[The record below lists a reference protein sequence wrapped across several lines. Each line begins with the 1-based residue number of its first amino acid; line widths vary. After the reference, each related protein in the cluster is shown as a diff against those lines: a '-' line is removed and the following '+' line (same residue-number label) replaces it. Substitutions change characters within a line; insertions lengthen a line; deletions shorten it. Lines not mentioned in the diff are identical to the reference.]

1 MTISVNKKLLLS
13 DEEFASLSSP
23 EQDEYLKLL
32 EEDLSAWSLA
42 GNDRQLRAN
51 TLLGKVDW
59 LLYGGAAGGGKSELL
74 AYHVNELSLTLPG
87 HRSLLVRTS
96 LPELRRSLIIRTQVR
111 YAQLKSPAILR
122 SIDNVKGWWYDNGS
136 IIEYGYC
143 SRDEDVG
150 QFMSAE
156 YDFIGFDEAT
166 QFTPY
171 QMLMISGRLRTSKK
185 MAASG
190 VRTHVMFATNPGD
203 RGHTFL
209 YQMLV
214 TPTHYG
220 KFAVVYDVSEGFDNP
235 TIVRQV
241 ELPNDLEEL
250 KKVEIDHD
258 PNIHLVVAFVPSTV
272 VDNPYIDPTY
282 KKHLSMLPETERRQ
296 KLLGDWDTFT
306 GQYFSEYQRD
316 VHVVEPF
323 PIPPSWQR
331 YRGIDFGTANPFCC
345 LWGAIDPADGT
356 FYIYREAYAKN
367 LTASEQARLIKKISI
382 DENDRPES
390 ITLSVI
396 DPSTFSNIA
405 GTGTTVAGQYQSIG
419 VICVRAKNARV
430 GGWQNVRR
438 YLAPSPVDGVVRL
451 KIFNNCINLNRT
463 LPLMRHDKINPED
476 LNTRDEDH
484 AVDALRYLLGCRPY
498 EVHKKERKSYK
509 EGAEGFVQKYIEKLD
524 KAGKKGNI
532 NRWR

>member
-1 MTISVNKKLLLS
+1 MSQLLS
-13 DEEFASLSSP
+13 DEEFNNLSTR

-32 EEDLSAWSLA
+32 EEDLTAWSLQ
-42 GNDRQLRAN
+42 GNERQLRAN
-51 TLLGKVDW
+51 LLLGKVDW

-74 AYHVNELSLTLPG
+74 TYHVHQLSLRFPG
-87 HRSLLVRTS
+87 HRSLLIRTS

-111 YAQLKSPAILR
+111 YAQVEVDAVLR
-122 SIDNVKGWWYDNGS
+122 SVDNVKAWWYGNGS

-143 SRDEDVG
+143 ARDEDVG

-214 TPTHYG
+214 GPTQYG
-220 KFAVVYDVSEGFDNP
+220 KYAVVYDVSNGFEDP
-235 TIVRQV
+235 PIVRLV
-241 ELPNDLEEL
+241 ELPEDLEEL
-250 KKVEIDHD
+250 EKLEIEHD
-258 PNIHLVVAFVPSTV
+258 PNNHLVVAFVPSTV

-296 KLLGDWDTFT
+296 KLMGDWDTFS
-306 GQYFSEYQRD
+306 GQYFVEFQRD
-316 VHVVEPF
+316 IHVIPPF
-323 PIPPSWQR
+323 PIPDSWQK
-331 YRGIDFGTANPFCC
+331 YRGVDFGTANPYCC
-345 LWGAIDPADGT
+345 LWGAVDPADGT
-356 FYIYREAYAKN
+356 MYIYREAYAKN
-367 LTASEQARLIKKISI
+367 LTAAQQARAIKG
-382 DENDRPES
+382 
-390 ITLSVI
+390 LSVSTEDKPENYVMSVG
-396 DPSTFSNIA
+396 DPSMFNNTA
-405 GTGTTVAGQYQSIG
+405 GTGTTVAGQYNSNG
-419 VICVRAKNARV
+419 VILTRAKNQRI

-438 YLAPSPVDGVVRL
+438 YMAPSPVDSVIRL
-451 KIFNNCINLNRT
+451 KIFDNCVNLIRT
-463 LPLMRHDKINPED
+463 LPQMRHARTNPED
-476 LNTRDEDH
+476 LDTKDEDH

-498 EVHKKERKSYK
+498 EVHKRAAKKYA
-509 EGAEGFVQKYIEKLD
+509 EGADGRVQRYIERLD
-524 KAGKKGNI
+524 KMSKRSKTK
-532 NRWR
+532 RW

>member
-1 MTISVNKKLLLS
+1 MSQLLS
-13 DEEFASLSSP
+13 DEEFSSLGP
-23 EQDEYLKLL
+23 REQDEYLKLL
-32 EEDLSAWSLA
+32 EEDLTAWALT
-42 GNDRQLRAN
+42 GNERQMRAN
-51 TLLGKVDW
+51 ILLGKVDW

-74 AYHVNELSLTLPG
+74 AYHVRELSLKYPG
-87 HRSLLVRTS
+87 HRSLLIRTS

-111 YAQLKSPAILR
+111 YAQINEPAMLR
-122 SIDNVKGWWYDNGS
+122 SVDNVKAWWYDNGS

-143 SRDEDVG
+143 ARDEDVG

-185 MAASG
+185 MAAAG

-214 TPTHYG
+214 GPTQYG
-220 KFAVVYDVSEGFDNP
+220 KYAVVYDVRDGFEDP
-235 TIVRQV
+235 PIVRMV
-241 ELPNDLEEL
+241 ELPDSLEEL
-250 KKVEIDHD
+250 AALEIEHD
-258 PNIHLVVAFVPSTV
+258 PNDHLVIAFIPSTV

-306 GQYFSEYQRD
+306 GQYFVEFQRNI
-316 VHVVEPF
+316 HVVPPF
-323 PIPPSWQR
+323 EIPEHWQK

-345 LWGAIDPADGT
+345 LWGALDPSDGT
-356 FYIYREAYAKN
+356 MYIYREAYHKG
-367 LTASEQARLIKKISI
+367 LTAAEQARMVKKLSVRG
-382 DENDRPES
+382 ENDPES
-390 ITLSVI
+390 YVMTVG
-396 DPSTFSNIA
+396 DPSMFSNIA
-405 GTGTTVAGQYQSIG
+405 GTGTTVAGQYQTNG
-419 VICVRAKNARV
+419 VIMTKAKNARI

-438 YLAPSPVDGVVRL
+438 YMAPSPVDGVVRL
-451 KIFNNCINLNRT
+451 KIFDTCHNLIRT
-463 LPLMRHDKINPED
+463 LPLMRHSNANPED
-476 LNTRDEDH
+476 LDTKDEDH

-498 EVHKKERKSYK
+498 EVHKRSSARFT
-509 EGAEGFVQKYIEKLD
+509 EGAEGRVQRYMEKLD
-524 KAGKKGNI
+524 RMGKRRPGKE
-532 NRWR
+532 WRH

>member
-1 MTISVNKKLLLS
+1 MSQLLS
-13 DEEFASLSSP
+13 DEEFNNLSTR

-32 EEDLSAWSLA
+32 EEDLTAWSLQ
-42 GNDRQLRAN
+42 GNERQLRAN
-51 TLLGKVDW
+51 LLLGKVDW

-74 AYHVNELSLTLPG
+74 TYHVHQLSLRFPG
-87 HRSLLVRTS
+87 HRSLLIRTS

-111 YAQLKSPAILR
+111 YAQVEVDAVLR
-122 SIDNVKGWWYDNGS
+122 SVDNVKAWWYGNGS

-143 SRDEDVG
+143 ARDEDVG

-214 TPTHYG
+214 GPTQYG
-220 KFAVVYDVSEGFDNP
+220 KYAVVYDVSNGFEDP
-235 TIVRQV
+235 PIVRLV
-241 ELPNDLEEL
+241 ELPEDLEEL
-250 KKVEIDHD
+250 EKLEIEHD
-258 PNIHLVVAFVPSTV
+258 PNNHLVVAFVPSTV

-296 KLLGDWDTFT
+296 KLMGDWDTFS
-306 GQYFSEYQRD
+306 GQYFVEFQRD
-316 VHVVEPF
+316 IHVIPPF
-323 PIPPSWQR
+323 PIPDSWQK
-331 YRGIDFGTANPFCC
+331 YRGVDFGTANPYCC
-345 LWGAIDPADGT
+345 LWGAVDPADGT
-356 FYIYREAYAKN
+356 MYIYREAYAKN
-367 LTASEQARLIKKISI
+367 LTAAQQARAIKG
-382 DENDRPES
+382 
-390 ITLSVI
+390 LSVSTEDKPENYVMSVG
-396 DPSTFSNIA
+396 DPSMFNNTA
-405 GTGTTVAGQYQSIG
+405 GTGTTVAGQYNSNG
-419 VICVRAKNARV
+419 VILTRAKNQRI

-438 YLAPSPVDGVVRL
+438 YMAPSPVDSVIRL
-451 KIFNNCINLNRT
+451 KIFDNCVNLIRT
-463 LPLMRHDKINPED
+463 LPQMRHARTNPED
-476 LNTRDEDH
+476 LDTKDEDH

-498 EVHKKERKSYK
+498 EVHKRAAKKYA
-509 EGAEGFVQKYIEKLD
+509 EGADGRVQRYMEKLD
-524 KAGKKGNI
+524 KMGKRSKTK
-532 NRWR
+532 RW

>member
-1 MTISVNKKLLLS
+1 MSQLLS
-13 DEEFASLSSP
+13 DEEFNQLSTR

-32 EEDLSAWSLA
+32 EEDLTAWSLQ
-42 GNDRQLRAN
+42 GNERQLRAN
-51 TLLGKVDW
+51 LLVGKVDW

-74 AYHVNELSLTLPG
+74 AYHVHELSMRFPG
-87 HRSLLVRTS
+87 HRSLLIRTS

-111 YAQLKSPAILR
+111 YAQIEANAILR
-122 SIDNVKGWWYDNGS
+122 SVDNVKAWWYDNGS

-143 SRDEDVG
+143 ARDEDVG

-214 TPTHYG
+214 GPTQYG
-220 KFAVVYDVSEGFDNP
+220 KYAVVYDVSNGFEDP
-235 TIVRQV
+235 PIVRLV
-241 ELPNDLEEL
+241 ELPDDLEEL
-250 KKVEIDHD
+250 AKLEIEHD
-258 PNIHLVVAFVPSTV
+258 PNNHLVVAFVPSTV
-272 VDNPYIDPTY
+272 VDNPHIDPAY

-296 KLLGDWDTFT
+296 KLMGDWDTFT
-306 GQYFSEYQRD
+306 GQYFVEFQRD
-316 VHVVEPF
+316 LHVVPPF
-323 PIPPSWQR
+323 PIPDSWQK

-345 LWGAIDPADGT
+345 LWGAVDPADGT
-356 FYIYREAYAKN
+356 MYIYREAYAKG
-367 LTASEQARLIKKISI
+367 LTAAEQARLIKRLSVSH
-382 DENDRPES
+382 EERPEHYS
-390 ITLSVI
+390 MTVG
-396 DPSTFSNIA
+396 DPSMFNNTS
-405 GTGTTVAGQYQSIG
+405 GMGTTVAGQYQTNG
-419 VICVRAKNARV
+419 VILTKAKNQRI

-438 YLAPSPVDGVVRL
+438 YLAPSPNDQVIRL
-451 KIFNNCINLNRT
+451 KVFDNCVNLLRT
-463 LPLMRHDKINPED
+463 MPMMRHAHNNPED
-476 LNTRDEDH
+476 LDTKDEDH

-498 EVHKKERKSYK
+498 EVQKRAAKRYA
-509 EGAEGFVQKYIEKLD
+509 EGAEGRVQKYMERLD
-524 KAGKKGNI
+524 KMNKRRTRN
-532 NRWR
+532 W

>member
-1 MTISVNKKLLLS
+1 MSQLLS
-13 DEEFASLSSP
+13 DEEFNNLSTR

-32 EEDLSAWSLA
+32 EEDLTAWSLQ
-42 GNDRQLRAN
+42 GNERQLRAN
-51 TLLGKVDW
+51 LLLGKVDW

-74 AYHVNELSLTLPG
+74 TYHVHQLSLRFPG
-87 HRSLLVRTS
+87 HRSLLIRTS

-111 YAQLKSPAILR
+111 YAQVEVDAVLR
-122 SIDNVKGWWYDNGS
+122 SVDNVKAWWYGNGS

-143 SRDEDVG
+143 ARDEDVG

-214 TPTHYG
+214 GPTQYG
-220 KFAVVYDVSEGFDNP
+220 KYAVVYDVSNGFEDP
-235 TIVRQV
+235 PIVRLV
-241 ELPNDLEEL
+241 EIPEDLEEL
-250 KKVEIDHD
+250 EKLEIEHD
-258 PNIHLVVAFVPSTV
+258 PNNHLVVAFVPSTV

-296 KLLGDWDTFT
+296 KLMGDWDTFS
-306 GQYFSEYQRD
+306 GQYFVEFQRD
-316 VHVVEPF
+316 IHVIPPF
-323 PIPPSWQR
+323 PIPDSWQK
-331 YRGIDFGTANPFCC
+331 YRGVDFGTANPYCC
-345 LWGAIDPADGT
+345 LWGAVDPADGT
-356 FYIYREAYAKN
+356 MYIYREAYAKN
-367 LTASEQARLIKKISI
+367 LTAAQQARAIKG
-382 DENDRPES
+382 
-390 ITLSVI
+390 LSVSTEDKPENYVMSVG
-396 DPSTFSNIA
+396 DPSMFNNTA
-405 GTGTTVAGQYQSIG
+405 GTGTTVAGQYNSNG
-419 VICVRAKNARV
+419 VILTRAKNQRI

-438 YLAPSPVDGVVRL
+438 YMAPSPVDSVIRL
-451 KIFNNCINLNRT
+451 KIFDNCVNLIRT
-463 LPLMRHDKINPED
+463 LPQMRHAKTNPED
-476 LNTRDEDH
+476 LDTKDEDH

-498 EVHKKERKSYK
+498 EVHKRAAKKYA
-509 EGAEGFVQKYIEKLD
+509 EGADGRVQRYIERLD
-524 KAGKKGNI
+524 KMSKRSKTK
-532 NRWR
+532 RW